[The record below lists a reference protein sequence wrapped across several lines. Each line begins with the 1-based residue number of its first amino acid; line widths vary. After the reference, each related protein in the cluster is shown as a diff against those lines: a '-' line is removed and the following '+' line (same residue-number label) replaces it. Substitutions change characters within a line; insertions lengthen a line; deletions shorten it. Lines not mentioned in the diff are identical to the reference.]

1 MNLDDLAFLH
11 TAAAQDHLT
20 ALSTTPITP
29 HNHLNLAMSLRQLF
43 TPEQTQAILETVLLR
58 QLAAAKFSLAPH
70 MFFTRPALEQAS
82 GETIAHY
89 RARRFVQASYT
100 TLADLG
106 CGIGGDSLALA
117 AQAEVTGVEWDA
129 VRLAMAQE
137 NVRVY
142 GHGARF
148 HPLQADIV
156 ELTPFPVDG
165 LFFDPARR
173 DEHGRRFF
181 SVAEYQPPLSLLD
194 NWLPRVRGAAAK
206 ISPGVNYDEIVHLD
220 AEVEIISVQGDVKE
234 AVLWFGDLRGTVR
247 RRATLLPGEHTLT
260 DDEETEPVPL
270 SQPQAYLLEP
280 DGAVIRAG
288 LVEPLARQ
296 LQAEKIDAEIAYLT
310 THSLRESPFTR
321 SFAVQDFFPFQL
333 KRLRHYL
340 QERQIGQVVIKKRGS
355 PLDPDQLRGQL
366 RLRGRNQCTLFLTH
380 IQGQPSV
387 IIAQAV
393 EGKRGE

>member
-11 TAAAQDHLT
+11 TSAAQEQLA
-20 ALSTTPITP
+20 ALSATPITP
-29 HNHLNLAMSLRQLF
+29 HNHLNQAMSLRQTF
-43 TPEQTQAILETVLLR
+43 TPEQAQAILETVVLR
-58 QLAAAKFSLAPH
+58 QLAAAKFTLATH
-70 MFFTRPALEQAS
+70 MFFTRPALEQSS
-82 GETIAHY
+82 GETIAQY
-89 RARRFVQASYT
+89 RARRFVRAGCAT
-100 TLADLG
+100 IADLG

-129 VRLAMAQE
+129 LRLSMAQE

-142 GHGARF
+142 GHGAQF
-148 HPLQADIV
+148 HPLQADII
-156 ELTPFPVDG
+156 ELTPLPVAA

-181 SVAEYQPPLSLLD
+181 SVQAYQPPLSLLD
-194 NWLPRVRGAAAK
+194 RWLPKVGGAAAK
-206 ISPGVNYDEIVHLD
+206 ISPGVNYDEIAHLD
-220 AEVEIISVQGDVKE
+220 AEVEIISVSGEVKE
-234 AVLWFGDLRGTVR
+234 AVLWFGNLRGSAH

-260 DDEETEPVPL
+260 NDGETEPVPL

-296 LQAEKIDAEIAYLT
+296 LQAHKIDTEIAFLT
-310 THSLRESPFTR
+310 STQPHETPFAR
-321 SFAVQDFFPFQL
+321 SFAVQDYFPFQL

-340 QERQIGQVVIKKRGS
+340 QERDIGQVVIKKRGS
-355 PLDPDQLRGQL
+355 PIDPDFLRGQL
-366 RLRGRNQCTLFLTH
+366 RLRGREQCTLFLTH

-387 IIAQAV
+387 IITQTPIS
-393 EGKRGE
+393 